1 MHIPLP
7 YRNFF
12 FIFAHT
18 MKRLLI
24 ISLVFLALAGLFFSP
39 VQSPGQLAYPVAFL
53 GLMELTAYRHTGIW
67 MACGLVLSAL
77 GDWQGTQGNFLG
89 QMALFGLA
97 HIAYIC
103 YFARR
108 LQRKSQDK
116 APWMT
121 VLCVLI
127 GLVALISIVP
137 RVPTDT
143 LRTAVTVYC
152 VLILTMLRMALQQR
166 DSWFALGAALFV
178 LSDFILA
185 WNRFVSPVAHA
196 TWLIM
201 IPYYA
206 AQWLI
211 FFRASTLPI
220 SPREPGT
227 RDTGKPPR
235 RAESPDT
242 QRPDSP

>member
-1 MHIPLP
+1 
-7 YRNFF
+7 
-12 FIFAHT
+12 

-24 ISLVFLALAGLFFSP
+24 ISLVFVALASLFFSP
-39 VQSPGQLAYPVAFL
+39 VQSPGKLAYPVAFL
-53 GLMELTAYRHTGIW
+53 GLMALIDYKHTGIW

-108 LQRKSQDK
+108 IQRKPAFK

-127 GLVALISIVP
+127 GLVALLSIVP
-137 RVPTDT
+137 RVPTDA
-143 LRTAVTVYC
+143 LRIAVTVYC

-201 IPYYA
+201 IPYYG
-206 AQWLI
+206 AQWLL

-220 SPREPGT
+220 SPREPGA
-227 RDTGKPPR
+227 RDTGTPPR